1 MNAAERSLGRLVALV
16 ESKALDPIAVE
27 RAARDLEAGLSQLS
41 PATPRAERERIFAL
55 HATLRAVVERKISE
69 SARSLALV
77 ASARERLA
85 RLTRPEDAR
94 AALDLR
100 A

>member
-1 MNAAERSLGRLVALV
+1 VNAAERPLVRLVGLL
-16 ESKALDPIAVE
+16 ESEDFDPIAVE

-41 PATPRAERERIFAL
+41 PATPRAERERILAL
-55 HATLRAVVERKISE
+55 HAALRAAVERRSVE
-69 SARSLALV
+69 AARSLALV
-77 ASARERLA
+77 AGARERLG